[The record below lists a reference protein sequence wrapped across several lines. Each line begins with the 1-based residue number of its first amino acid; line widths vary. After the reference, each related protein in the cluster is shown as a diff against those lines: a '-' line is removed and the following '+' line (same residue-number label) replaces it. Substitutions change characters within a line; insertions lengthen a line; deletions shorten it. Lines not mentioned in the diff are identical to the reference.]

1 MSHSKAV
8 MKLVTAQ
15 PTDERDGR
23 MGEVK
28 IDMKEMESV
37 VREVVGE
44 HIIKCWHL
52 LSIVAW
58 CQ

>member
-1 MSHSKAV
+1 

-52 LSIVAW
+52 LSTVAW